1 MTEEK
6 KVMPAAS
13 GERQSAEG
21 AERMLPDGI
30 GLTVEEVREL
40 LHRKH
45 NTSIPVDDPVLMFV
59 TIMNAVLTE
68 QEKLHARHREALT
81 GFMAELTEAYAAEV
95 REGAET
101 VTATLSALTAK
112 GLNEAARDM
121 VKFRTTLFLCTA
133 ISAVSALLIVA
144 VFVLKGM

>member
-1 MTEEK
+1 MSEVNEERAAESGT
-6 KVMPAAS
+6 PAP
-13 GERQSAEG
+13 
-21 AERMLPDGI
+21 LPDGV
-30 GLTVEEVREL
+30 GLSIEDVREL

-45 NTSIPVDDPVLMFV
+45 NASIPVNDPVLMFV

-81 GFMAELTEAYAAEV
+81 RFMGELTDAYAATV
-95 REGAET
+95 REGAEK
-101 VTATLSALTAK
+101 VTDTLSALTAQ

-144 VFVLKGM
+144 VFVLKGA